1 MNRFEKDNRVK
12 KKSQE
17 SKEKRKVLDKKA
29 RTGFNGKTKEV
40 QNSLT
45 DSVRVLGDS

>member
-1 MNRFEKDNRVK
+1 MK
-12 KKSQE
+12 KTK
-17 SKEKRKVLDKKA
+17 KTKKRKVFDKKA
-29 RTGFNGKTKEV
+29 RTGFNGKTKKV